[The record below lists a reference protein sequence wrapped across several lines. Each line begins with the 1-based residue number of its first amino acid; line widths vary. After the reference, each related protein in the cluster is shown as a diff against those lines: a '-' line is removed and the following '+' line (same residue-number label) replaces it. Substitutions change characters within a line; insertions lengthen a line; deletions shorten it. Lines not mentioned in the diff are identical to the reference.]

1 MQIYWLHMTHQQQT
15 ELQEYKTKLCHH
27 LIGGVDLLA
36 FSLTRVAIILKNS
49 LLDNLV
55 ANRKREV

>member
-1 MQIYWLHMTHQQQT
+1 MTHQQQT

-55 ANRKREV
+55 ADRKREV